1 MSIKF
6 RNATLAIA
14 VSVALGTVSVSAA
27 ENDTAAKEQSVERIA
42 VVGSRAAPR
51 SVADSPVPIDIVGGG
66 ELGKNASSD
75 MLDQL
80 QAAVPSFNV
89 RQQPISDAASFMD
102 NDFSVSST
110 KLSIS
115 SNSYGEKKFS

>member
-14 VSVALGTVSVSAA
+14 VSVALGTTASVSAA
-27 ENDTAAKEQSVERIA
+27 ENGSNAKEEKVERIA

-51 SVADSPVPIDIVGGG
+51 SVADSPVPIDIVGGD

-75 MLDQL
+75 MLDHTCNSC
-80 QAAVPSFNV
+80 SF
-89 RQQPISDAASFMD
+89 I
-102 NDFSVSST
+102 
-110 KLSIS
+110 
-115 SNSYGEKKFS
+115 